1 MFDSAEAVPFNKIS
15 DDVVDCAEF
24 RRLAKEA
31 AEKSAVLLKKSKE
44 KILPL
49 ENKYK
54 TIAVIGPN
62 ADSRDVLLGK
72 LFRYTI

>member
-31 AEKSAVLLKKSKE
+31 AEKSAVLLKKQRKDTS
-44 KILPL
+44 
-49 ENKYK
+49 
-54 TIAVIGPN
+54 V
-62 ADSRDVLLGK
+62 GK
-72 LFRYTI
+72 